1 MNYMN
6 QRMRTMLALMFAL
19 LVPIGIGVAWPFVF
33 ADVCPACFG
42 FTAIAPGVYIQRS
55 ATRDQQAAVSAT
67 IAEARTRLDRFYGER
82 RSRPRIFVC
91 EDQACYSRIGG
102 GGSRGMALYDWAL
115 FLSPRGASPEIATH
129 EMSHIE
135 LHTRLGLLKTYRRAV
150 PQWFDEGVA
159 VLVSDDP
166 RYLKPAAAGDRCRV
180 QPDGPLPTS
189 RRAWVER
196 AANASLYAK
205 AACRVDRWVQTNGGP
220 SSVVALLN
228 KMRAASFDDAYRSPR
243 S

>member
-67 IAEARTRLDRFYGER
+67 IAEARMRLDRFYGER

-102 GGSRGMALYDWAL
+102 GGSRGMALFDWAL

-150 PQWFDEGVA
+150 PQWFGEE
-159 VLVSDDP
+159 L
-166 RYLKPAAAGDRCRV
+166 
-180 QPDGPLPTS
+180 
-189 RRAWVER
+189 
-196 AANASLYAK
+196 
-205 AACRVDRWVQTNGGP
+205 P
-220 SSVVALLN
+220 SSCR
-228 KMRAASFDDAYRSPR
+228 MIRGTSFDDAYRSPR
-243 S
+243 P